1 MSRLYD
7 VAVLGGEDAGSWL
20 CAAAFAKMDLR
31 VALVLERTPD
41 SGAPPFFQSL
51 VDPSRSSL
59 LLPGLGLSPCK
70 GPSAPFEPD
79 FQLIV
84 NGKPV
89 DFVADPFHADRAQER
104 DLQESAPL
112 FRSGSKELSEI
123 ADGLLDQA
131 RQKSFPVLRRRFLP
145 DFLTRPA
152 IKMERE
158 LAGKSFG
165 EWAKDLPDFLKH
177 VFLGTASACAGH
189 VLSESA
195 PLMQVALLW
204 YAARSL
210 SSESGEESLDLRE
223 YAANLISRRGTV
235 MEASPEALLY
245 QGRTLHG
252 VRFSNGAIIDT
263 RLLVSPARL
272 FYRLYNEGAEKGS
285 FPERVVRKSWFLKI
299 ERATLPESLCWRTL
313 IVNESAS
320 RRSLL
325 LLTRARRVPRRDT
338 ACLTFLEDEAVESA
352 DEAISRLS
360 SSLAWLDPGMISVDD
375 TREPV
380 VMKHPAAS
388 QDLLSVYSPRLPLFN
403 VLAHPGEVLPC
414 WGPAGITLSIVSMQA
429 RARHIL
435 QKLKKRRA

>member
-51 VDPSRSSL
+51 ADPGRSSL

-70 GPSAPFEPD
+70 GPPAPFEPD

-89 DFVADPFHADRAQER
+89 DFVADAFHAERAEDR
-104 DLQESAPL
+104 DLQDSAPL
-112 FRSGSKELSEI
+112 FRSASKELCEL

-131 RQKSFPVLRRRFLP
+131 RQKSFPVLRRRLLPEFLSRS
-145 DFLTRPA
+145 T

-158 LAGKSFG
+158 LADKSFG

-177 VFLGTASACAGH
+177 VFLGTASACAGR

-195 PLMQVALLW
+195 PLLQVALFW
-204 YAARSL
+204 CAGRGL
-210 SSESGEESLDLRE
+210 SAEPREESLDLRE
-223 YAANLISRRGTV
+223 YAANLISRRGAV
-235 MEASPEALLY
+235 MEGSPEALLY
-245 QGRTLHG
+245 GGRTLHG

-263 RLLVSPARL
+263 RLLVSPVRL
-272 FYRLYNEGAEKGS
+272 FYRLYNEGAEKVS
-285 FPERVVRKSWFLKI
+285 FPARLVRKSWFLKI
-299 ERATLPESLCWRTL
+299 ERATLPESLCWRSL
-313 IVNESAS
+313 IVNESAA
-320 RRSLL
+320 RRSLM
-325 LLTRARRVPRRDT
+325 LLTRAARVPRRDT
-338 ACLTFLEDEAVESA
+338 ACLTFLEDDAPESA
-352 DEAISRLS
+352 EEALSRLA
-360 SSLAWLDPGMISVDD
+360 SSLPWLDSRMISVDD

-380 VMKHPAAS
+380 VMKYPAAS
-388 QDLLSVYSPRLPLFN
+388 LDLLSVYSPRLPLFN
-403 VLAHPGEVLPC
+403 VLVHPGEVLPS
-414 WGPAGITLSIVSMQA
+414 WGPAGVMLSIVSMQA